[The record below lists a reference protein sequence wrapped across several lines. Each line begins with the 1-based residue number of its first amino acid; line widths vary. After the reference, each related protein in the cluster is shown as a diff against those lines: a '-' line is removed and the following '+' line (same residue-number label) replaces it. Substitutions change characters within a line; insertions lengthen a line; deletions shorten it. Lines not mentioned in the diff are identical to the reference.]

1 MGSPEAARTA
11 GRESHQHPDENTRGV
26 DKRVGHADA
35 EQE

>member
-1 MGSPEAARTA
+1 MGSAEAARTA
-11 GRESHQHPDENTRGV
+11 GRENHQHPDENTRGV